1 MPPAKE
7 AARPDDGRASAASAP
22 SRPRGRPKKEIDL
35 DAVADAAA
43 ALFVDGG
50 YDAVTIEAVAEKLS
64 ISRATLYRT
73 VPAKEDL
80 LGILFE
86 RSTNELHQEARAV
99 VGATSDPAE
108 ALFGLIRVHVAAAIR
123 MRRYLAVFF
132 GGSGLPPEVYAR
144 WQRWSRTYERL
155 WLKVV
160 RQAMEAG
167 VLEPGEPKVTT
178 RLLLGMVIW
187 VSRWYK
193 PSERVTA
200 DEVADAAIGL
210 IGGRVRLGDKAV
222 SGTGGNRA
230 R

>member
-7 AARPDDGRASAASAP
+7 AARSDDGRAPAESTP

-43 ALFVDGG
+43 SLFVDGS
-50 YDAVTIEAVAEKLS
+50 YEAVSIEAVAEQLS
-64 ISRATLYRT
+64 VSRATLYRT
-73 VPAKEDL
+73 VPTKEDL

-86 RSTNELHQEARAV
+86 RSTGELHREARAV
-99 VGATSDPAE
+99 VAATSDPAE

-132 GGSGLPPEVYAR
+132 GGTGLPPEVYAR
-144 WQRWSRTYERL
+144 WQRWSRSYERL

-160 RQAMEAG
+160 RQAMAAG
-167 VLEPGEPKVTT
+167 VLAPGDPKITT

-187 VSRWYK
+187 VSRWYRA
-193 PSERVTA
+193 SERVTA
-200 DEVADAAIGL
+200 EEVADAAIKL
-210 IGGRVRLGDKAV
+210 IGGHVRVGDQAA
-222 SGTGGNRA
+222 SGAEESRA
-230 R
+230 L